1 MLNFEL
7 VGIVG
12 VVFTLLDQSD
22 TGITREFVQFLS
34 NRVLTVLV
42 EPADEVVGDFVLVGL
57 TIEVASPSRHV
68 GNKGAWD
75 MRPIAEAFTRW
86 IVTLEARFDVRV

>member
-12 VVFTLLDQSD
+12 VVFTLLDQCN
-22 TGITREFVQFLS
+22 TGIPRELIQFLS
-34 NRVLTVLV
+34 NRVFSVLV

-86 IVTLEARFDVRV
+86 IVT